1 MPAPDEK
8 YRALAK
14 TGRASI
20 WDEALRLYP
29 LKNGVVDQS
38 RTKHEFRGAV
48 RQGNEKEA
56 NASGGGAQAWSTRI
70 AAGEAEAHI
79 TRATYTGPAI
89 KQGDKIRRMDRAGQP
104 FYEVGSVNDRDAG
117 DFILMMTEV

>member
-14 TGRASI
+14 SGRASI

-38 RTKHEFRGAV
+38 RPLHSCTGSV

-70 AAGEAEAHI
+70 AAGEAEAYI
-79 TRATYTGPAI
+79 TRSTYTGPQI
-89 KQGDKIRRMDRAGQP
+89 KEGDKLRRMDRAGQP
-104 FYEVGSVNDRDAG
+104 FYEIASVNDRDAG
-117 DFILMMTEV
+117 DIILKLTEA